1 MPSHPDHQLAARALS
16 AFGLLLAYLVFS
28 PLLMPLGFPI
38 SNAVISLMDWQRIL
52 ELVTLGLVILWLAP
66 AVIVGDYAGLN
77 LPGWGESASWLI
89 IFALGVVSCAY
100 AAMPMVALLDWSWT
114 LCWFVAT
121 ALLVALAPGS
131 KSALYE
137 SVAVWTIT
145 VLASYT
151 LLFYVSNAD
160 ALFEPLSFLSVRF
173 PGFNNV
179 RPFADYQ
186 TVVLF
191 FIPAAINKLVT
202 SDRWRSVCWLLA
214 GMYVAL
220 AFMSGS
226 RSLILGQL
234 AGLTSIS
241 LLLRRRSTQFL
252 GRQLKMWLFG
262 AASYALLFVLFPL
275 LVRGSISTLDP
286 EFVLLR
292 FGVSERDVIWK
303 LAISMF
309 LDSPLL
315 GVGPMHFA
323 AFMNPVAASPHNHVL
338 QLLAEWGGPATAI
351 FVVIAGRFLWRGV
364 GAVSQLDEVRPGS
377 DAEFQVAATAAL
389 VALLAQSFVS
399 PVFNNPASQ
408 ILLSLLAI
416 LCSSRGG
423 GTGAR
428 GVKMIALAAMAAL
441 ILGTWLVAPWIGRI
455 AERNSCYVFST
466 EKPTGRF
473 APRFWQ
479 QGWIFPPCEPR

>member
-1 MPSHPDHQLAARALS
+1 
-16 AFGLLLAYLVFS
+16 
-28 PLLMPLGFPI
+28 
-38 SNAVISLMDWQRIL
+38 MDWQRIF

-66 AVIVGDYAGLN
+66 AFVAGGCAGSS
-77 LPGWGESASWLI
+77 LPRWRESLPWLL
-89 IFALGVVSCAY
+89 FFVLGAVSSAR
-100 AAMPMVALLDWSWT
+100 AAMPMIALLDWSWN
-114 LCWFVAT
+114 LCWFMAT
-121 ALLVALAPGS
+121 ALLVTLAPGS
-131 KSALYE
+131 KSSFYE
-137 SVAVWTIT
+137 SVAVWTIS

-160 ALFEPLSFLSVRF
+160 ALFEPVSLLSVRF

-179 RPFADYQ
+179 RPFADFQ

-191 FIPAAINKLVT
+191 FIPAAIHKLLP
-202 SDRWRSVCWLLA
+202 SGRWRFACWLLA

-241 LLLRRRSTQFL
+241 LLLRRRSPQFL
-252 GRQLKMWLFG
+252 GRQLKMWLLG
-262 AASYALLFVLFPL
+262 VVSYALLFVLFPL

-286 EFVLLR
+286 AFVFLR
-292 FGVSERDVIWK
+292 FGVSGRDVIWK
-303 LAISMF
+303 SAISMF

-315 GVGPMHFA
+315 GAGPMHFA
-323 AFMNPVAASPHNHVL
+323 VFMNPVAASPHNHVL
-338 QLLAEWGGPATAI
+338 QLLAEWGGPATVI
-351 FVVIAGRFLWRGV
+351 FVTMAGRFLWRGV
-364 GAVSQLDEVRPGS
+364 KAVPPLDEVRPGS

-408 ILLSLLAI
+408 ILLSILIVLATSRTHQVERSAAVSTAKEMRLL
-416 LCSSRGG
+416 GF
-423 GTGAR
+423 
-428 GVKMIALAAMAAL
+428 AAVAVL
-441 ILGTWLVAPWIGRI
+441 IVATWVVAPWIANI
-455 AERNSCYVFST
+455 AERNYCFAFSKERPT
-466 EKPTGRF
+466 EYF